1 MPKDAARQVDF
12 LDREGGAVDRI
23 QTKRG
28 LRARHRGEKT
38 DPRGE
43 RILGWLG
50 RLAAASWADGAAVSW
65 ATGVSSTGGLGV
77 PSTGGLGA
85 SSAGGTGVTSAG
97 GLGVTSTD
105 GTGVTSADGLGV
117 TSADGL
123 GVTSVDGLG
132 AVDGVGV
139 STSGGFGESSAGFF
153 SQLENARA
161 MMTARGKTELHFTAR
176 SVGKL
181 PARATELFE
190 KGRARRMD
198 PGT

>member
-85 SSAGGTGVTSAG
+85 SSAGGTGVTSTD

-105 GTGVTSADGLGV
+105 GTGV

>member
-38 DPRGE
+38 DPCGE

-50 RLAAASWADGAAVSW
+50 RLCRRFLGGRRGRLLGGRCFLDGRAGRSFNGRAW
-65 ATGVSSTGGLGV
+65 RL
-77 PSTGGLGA
+77 L
-85 SSAGGTGVTSAG
+85 AGGTGVTSTD

-105 GTGVTSADGLGV
+105 GTGV